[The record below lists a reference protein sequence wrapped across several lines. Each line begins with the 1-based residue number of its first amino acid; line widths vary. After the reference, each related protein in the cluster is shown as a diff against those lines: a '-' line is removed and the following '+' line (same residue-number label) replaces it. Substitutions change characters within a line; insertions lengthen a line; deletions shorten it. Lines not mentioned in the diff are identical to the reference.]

1 MIFVAVRHFSDTVA
15 ADGDAQLAAN
25 TIWKGLIEAEAEA
38 GNVETGSMLRWLSDN
53 TRGNSRAW
61 VEIVR
66 REPTLDARQRVSGSA
81 GYRFNDLEDASG
93 FADAFGMPG
102 LA

>member
-15 ADGDAQLAAN
+15 AQADVQSAAN
-25 TIWKGLIEAEAEA
+25 SIWKGLIEGEAEA
-38 GNVETGSMLRWLSDN
+38 GNVGTGSMLRWLSEK
-53 TRGNSRAW
+53 TRGNFRAW

-66 REPTLDARQRVSGSA
+66 REPTLDARQRISGSA
-81 GYRFNDLEDASG
+81 GYRFSNLEDASR
-93 FADAFGMPG
+93 FAEAFGMPD